1 MRNSCD
7 VPDREFGEGSGKM
20 RKKGFMANGLDA
32 GVCRRAVC
40 GLCILIALTAA
51 GCSKKTGQADPE
63 NPGGTPG
70 ITGEAKPTESK
81 EPTKAAE
88 PTAVPGNGEND
99 VPGANAD
106 ERENVENLV
115 LSGTADEILACF
127 RERTMGYARSMLS
140 GDFSVCE
147 SFSDELSNAL
157 SERDLKNGWKQ
168 TVQGLGEPLDA
179 DGVEAGD
186 LQDAALTAEAAFL
199 GSQAAGDEIGSIM
212 DFGGYVVTSA
222 QIPYKAKYVIV
233 SVTYGQTGAVEG
245 IYMTYTLPPAGP
257 EITENYVEHEVTVGS
272 GQFLLEGMLTLPNGV
287 EKPPVVLLV
296 HGSGQSDKNETV
308 GAAGNAPFADIAHGL
323 AERGIASLRYDKR
336 YYKYPSL
343 ATETITIWDEVLDD
357 AAQAISLLSQMDEV
371 DSGRIFVAG
380 HSLGGMLAPYI
391 VQENPQVAG
400 MVSLAGS
407 PRGLWEIVY
416 DQNMAAMEAAG
427 LTEAEF
433 ASLGGMVQQEYDKV
447 LSLVADVRDSGAEP
461 GEAELSEVLFGVS
474 GHYWASLAKID
485 TAAIAKELSAP
496 MLILQGGADFQ
507 VYPERDFAAWQV
519 LLEGRENVE
528 FRLFEG
534 LNHLFMP
541 SNGAMDVTEY
551 DEEAHVSPEVI
562 DVIAA
567 WIQGGKEPAE

>member
-1 MRNSCD
+1 M
-7 VPDREFGEGSGKM
+7 G
-20 RKKGFMANGLDA
+20 KKGFMANGMDA
-32 GVCRRAVC
+32 GLCRGAVC
-40 GLCILIALTAA
+40 GLCILIAVTAA
-51 GCSKKTGQADPE
+51 GCGKKTGQSDPE

-70 ITGEAKPTESK
+70 ITGEAEPTEGV
-81 EPTKAAE
+81 EPTKAAG
-88 PTAVPGNGEND
+88 PTAVPEHGKGGGDAGEND
-99 VPGANAD
+99 VPDGRPED
-106 ERENVENLV
+106 GESMDGLV
-115 LSGTADEILACF
+115 LSGTADEILSCF
-127 RERTMGYARSMLS
+127 RERTLGYARAMLS
-140 GDFSVCE
+140 GDFSVCG
-147 SFSDELSNAL
+147 SFSDELSDAL

-168 TVQGLGEPLDA
+168 TVQGLGEPLGA
-179 DGVEAGD
+179 DGAEAEELGD
-186 LQDAALTAEAAFL
+186 VALTAEAAFL
-199 GSQAAGDEIGSIM
+199 GSQAAGTESGSIA

-222 QIPYKAKYVIV
+222 QIPYKAKYVVV

-245 IYMTYTLPPAGP
+245 IYMTYTLPPTEP
-257 EITENYVEHEVTVGS
+257 EATEDYAEHEVTVGS
-272 GQFLLEGMLTLPNGV
+272 GQFQLGGMLTLPDGV

-296 HGSGQSDKNETV
+296 HGSGQSDRNETI

-336 YYKYPSL
+336 YYVYPGL

-357 AAQAISLLSQMDEV
+357 VAQAVSLLSQMDEV
-371 DSGRIFVAG
+371 DGSRIFVAG

-416 DQNMAAMEAAG
+416 DQNMAAMQAAG

-433 ASLGGMVQQEYDKV
+433 ASLGEMVQQEYDKV
-447 LSLVADVRDSGAEP
+447 LSLVADVRDPGAEP

-485 TAAIAKELSAP
+485 TAAIAEELSTP
-496 MLILQGGADFQ
+496 MLLLQGGVDFQ
-507 VYPERDFAAWQV
+507 VYPDRDFAAWQV

-562 DVIAA
+562 DVIAD
-567 WIQGGKEPAE
+567 WIKGVGEESRKAEPEE